1 MGKKEKLIFR
11 RYELKYLVP
20 TALAPQ
26 LHELLAEYM
35 TPDEYG
41 KSVIQNIYYDTPDYR
56 LIRHSIERPPY
67 KEKLRLR
74 SYGRANKD
82 STVFVELKKKF
93 KGIVFKRRIALAYTA
108 AQDYLDRR
116 LPLDSPSQISKEIDY
131 FMTLYNPLR
140 PAVFIFYH
148 REAYFSPIDG
158 NFRITLDSDIRM
170 RQKDISLS
178 TGFYGQPIL
187 SADTFLM
194 EVKTTLGLPQWLRE
208 FLDQN
213 HLYKASFS
221 KYGTA
226 YNNIILSQQLGGTH
240 HVA

>member
-1 MGKKEKLIFR
+1 MAKREKLIFR

-20 TALAPQ
+20 TTLAPQ
-26 LHELLAEYM
+26 LYELLTEYM

-56 LIRHSIERPPY
+56 LIRRSIERPPY

-74 SYGRANKD
+74 SYGLANKD

-116 LPLDSPSQISKEIDY
+116 LPLASPSQISKEIDY
-131 FMTLYNPLR
+131 FMTLYNPLQ
-140 PAVFIFYH
+140 PAVFLSYH
-148 REAYFSPIDG
+148 REAYFSPIDSD
-158 NFRITLDSDIRM
+158 FRITLDSDILM

-187 SADTFLM
+187 STGTVLM

-208 FLDQN
+208 FLTQN
-213 HLYKASFS
+213 HLYKTSFS

-226 YNNIILSQQLGGTH
+226 YNNIILPRQLGGTD